1 MHLATKDNRLVF
13 YKNIR
18 EKLNSYAV
26 TDIENAIIIYVV
38 NNASLTT
45 RYFNLPTKEIV
56 MFLEETNF
64 PRDLES
70 IIEFFESLLSQDN
83 KSENGIVF
91 TPKYISDYIVHQ
103 TLSHITEWSPD
114 IKIIDPS
121 CGCGIFLV
129 SAIEYLHNKFAV
141 PITQIIE
148 NNILGADIENDNIRR
163 CNLIL
168 KILAYRYDK
177 IDASQT
183 NLACVDSLKH
193 NWCDLFNVTK
203 IDFIIG
209 NPPYVNPHDMSKE
222 TVMFLKSTFSTTQE
236 GVFNLFYAFIEHS
249 MSNLAQNGFLGFIV
263 PNNFLTIKAATHLRA
278 YLQKHAFINSILD
291 FGDNMPF
298 KPIRTYNVILLLSKA
313 ETDTFLYSTM
323 PKTNN
328 IEKSLSE
335 QVFDTMPTAAL
346 DKNGW
351 NLVSKKIREN
361 LKKIES
367 QCTQLKQFIRTGI
380 ATLRDAVYL
389 VDKDDNG
396 FYKNINGE
404 KIYIEADIIKP
415 IYKIP
420 ELKTADNLNS
430 IKRYIIF
437 PYKHNG
443 EGYEIMTEDFLK
455 QQYPKAYNCLYQQK
469 SELDNRD
476 KGKANP
482 KGWYAYGRS
491 QGLNKYGKKLMF
503 PTFAHQ
509 PKFTYV
515 DDSDALFCNGY
526 AVFENNVF
534 DLPFLAKI
542 LNSFIMKYYVANT
555 SYSIEGNYYCY
566 QKKYIERFSIPNF
579 NDEEKLYIQK
589 ASQADVDALL
599 IKKYGLIL

>member
-1 MHLATKDNRLVF
+1 MN
-13 YKNIR
+13 
-18 EKLNSYAV
+18 
-26 TDIENAIIIYVV
+26 
-38 NNASLTT
+38 
-45 RYFNLPTKEIV
+45 
-56 MFLEETNF
+56 
-64 PRDLES
+64 
-70 IIEFFESLLSQDN
+70 
-83 KSENGIVF
+83 
-91 TPKYISDYIVHQ
+91 
-103 TLSHITEWSPD
+103 
-114 IKIIDPS
+114 
-121 CGCGIFLV
+121 
-129 SAIEYLHNKFAV
+129 
-141 PITQIIE
+141 
-148 NNILGADIENDNIRR
+148 
-163 CNLIL
+163 
-168 KILAYRYDK
+168 
-177 IDASQT
+177 
-183 NLACVDSLKH
+183 
-193 NWCDLFNVTK
+193 
-203 IDFIIG
+203 
-209 NPPYVNPHDMSKE
+209 
-222 TVMFLKSTFSTTQE
+222 
-236 GVFNLFYAFIEHS
+236 
-249 MSNLAQNGFLGFIV
+249 NLAQDGFLGFIV

-278 YLQKHAFINSILD
+278 YLQQHAFINSILD

-313 ETDTFLYSTM
+313 EKDTFLYSTM
-323 PKTNN
+323 PKTND

-351 NLVSKKIREN
+351 KLVSKKIREN

-420 ELKTADNLNS
+420 ELKTADDLNR

-443 EGYEIMTEDFLK
+443 EGYEIMNENFLK
-455 QQYPKAYNCLYQQK
+455 QQYPKAYNCLQQQK
-469 SELDNRD
+469 PELDNRD

-491 QGLNKYGKKLMF
+491 QGLNRYGKKLMF
-503 PTFAHQ
+503 PTFANQ
-509 PKFTYV
+509 PKFIYV

-566 QKKYIERFSIPNF
+566 QKKYIERFTIPDF
-579 NDEEKLYIQK
+579 NAEEKKYIQT
-589 ASQADVDALL
+589 ASQADVDTLL
-599 IKKYGLIL
+599 IQKYGLIL